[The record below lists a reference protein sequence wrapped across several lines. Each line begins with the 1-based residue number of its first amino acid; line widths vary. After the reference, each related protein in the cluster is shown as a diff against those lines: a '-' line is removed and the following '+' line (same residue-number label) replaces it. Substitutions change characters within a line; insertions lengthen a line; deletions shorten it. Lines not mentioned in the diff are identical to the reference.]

1 MGIVSMQCGVLRAHL
16 LLNLPSQ
23 SRMVRQGSLGLRA
36 ELDSGDDVLRHLGPA
51 IRAEPLRNDERVGLL
66 AIPLMVILPAG
77 HSPRAFACPAVLHPI
92 WSKGDTERREF
103 CAFGAA

>member
-1 MGIVSMQCGVLRAHL
+1 MQCGVLRADL

-66 AIPLMVILPAG
+66 AG